1 MSLMVNMYKLLKRI
15 ALSDMENFSGIGIVV
30 YGDGFSE
37 ANHCPQYSILDD
49 EAFQYLI
56 NISDYHHALHD
67 GFHMV
72 NEQGILTHVAQYFV
86 PPVVKDL
93 QPNQE
98 HGVRLYSSMCGST
111 LAGVS
116 FICMISSDKSIYFFR
131 NGEYVNLSELEKE
144 NVYAS

>member
-15 ALSDMENFSGIGIVV
+15 TLSDIENFSGIGIVV

-37 ANHCPQYSILDD
+37 ASHCDLRPDIKCPQYSILDD
-49 EAFQYLI
+49 EVFQYLI
-56 NISDYHHALHD
+56 KISDYHHALHD

-98 HGVRLYSSMCGST
+98 HGVRLYSSMCG
-111 LAGVS
+111 LH
-116 FICMISSDKSIYFFR
+116 
-131 NGEYVNLSELEKE
+131 
-144 NVYAS
+144 